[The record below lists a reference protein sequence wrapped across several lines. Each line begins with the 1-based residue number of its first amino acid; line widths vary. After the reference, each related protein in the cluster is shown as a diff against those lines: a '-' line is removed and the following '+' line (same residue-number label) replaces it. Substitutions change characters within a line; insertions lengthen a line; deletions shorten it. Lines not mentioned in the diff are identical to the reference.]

1 MVRAER
7 WKRETLLGAGFGFA
21 SRVWVLYL
29 IPVNKSTDRKQV
41 AVTEGFVSEPQQE
54 FLGKEF
60 RLLDRYE
67 LQGLLVETLKQTQHH
82 ANLAPKVAA
91 CHHTFRG
98 WLRNRCGH
106 TWAEAENSC
115 SVRICPHDSRRRSL
129 ILAARIEKFAVGKTG
144 LRYAV
149 LAERN
154 TENLREGIIS
164 LWVAWTRLRR
174 SVCWKRK
181 VKGCIVALEV
191 TRNREEGTWH
201 PHLNVL
207 MEGTYFPFEEL
218 NQAWIEAT
226 EGRGHTSY
234 IRAADAGTAR
244 ELIKYVTKI
253 ADLLGDAQALDE
265 FLTAVFRKRL
275 VRTYGTFYDLPVD
288 DEEKP
293 QRACPDCGEHDGIV
307 RLGIVPA
314 CQISLDV
321 KGVFRVK
328 RSVREVDRACQEAV
342 EFYPSF
348 LMDSRSVGRRS
359 AGRYKHRGDPMSP
372 NALRLLKAYQLHFDE
387 SVRGN

>member
-1 MVRAER
+1 
-7 WKRETLLGAGFGFA
+7 LG
-21 SRVWVLYL
+21 
-29 IPVNKSTDRKQV
+29 D
-41 AVTEGFVSEPQQE
+41 
-54 FLGKEF
+54 EF

-67 LQGLLVETLKQTQHH
+67 LQSELVETLKQTEHH
-82 ANLAPKVAA
+82 AHLAPKVAA

-98 WLRNRCGH
+98 WLRNGCGH

-129 ILAARIEKFAVGKTG
+129 ILAARIEKFTVGKTG

-154 TENLREGIIS
+154 TENLREGIVS
-164 LWVAWTRLRR
+164 LWGAWTRLRR
-174 SVCWKRK
+174 SVRWKRK
-181 VKGCIVALEV
+181 VKGCVVALEV

-207 MEGTYFPFEEL
+207 MEGEYFPFEEL
-218 NQAWIEAT
+218 NHAWIEAT
-226 EGRGHTSY
+226 EGRGQTSY

-253 ADLLGDAQALDE
+253 ADLFGDAQALDE
-265 FLTAVFRKRL
+265 FLTAVSRKRL

-288 DEEKP
+288 DEDNP

-314 CQISLDV
+314 SQVSLDF

-328 RSVREVDRACQEAV
+328 RGEGEIDCACQEAV
-342 EFYPSF
+342 EFYPSL
-348 LMDSRSVGRRS
+348 LMDSRLVGRRS
-359 AGRYKHRGDPMSP
+359 AGRYKHRGVPMSSD
-372 NALRLLKAYQLHFDE
+372 AIRRLKAYSLRFDE
-387 SVRGN
+387 SFRGN